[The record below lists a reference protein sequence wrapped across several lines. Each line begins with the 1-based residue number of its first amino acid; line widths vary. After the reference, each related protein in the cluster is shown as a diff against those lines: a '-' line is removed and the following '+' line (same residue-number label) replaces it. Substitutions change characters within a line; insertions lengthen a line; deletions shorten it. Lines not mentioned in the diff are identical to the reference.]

1 MKEFPRKF
9 LSLRDK
15 SGEHHRSKSAPPA
28 NKARPLSAEAFRS
41 IFRPDHAKQ
50 THQNEVDAA
59 REVAKIDDILHRL
72 DELHIMNIT
81 EEHVRDILGTK
92 FVGGDLERA
101 VQFIDIEQ
109 KSSSGIIIPY
119 DPSVQM
125 VGAENRSAVTCYIDS
140 LLFAMFSKLDA
151 FECML
156 KTNFPE
162 DDPRHRL
169 VILLRIWVNMLRTG
183 KLIRTDLTKLIQ
195 DSMAE
200 CGWSEARLLEQQDA
214 SEAFA
219 FFTEKLELPLLSL
232 QVDLFHQGK
241 FDKDDH
247 KIVYERLLNLAVPSD
262 SDGNGIKLE
271 DCLEEYFNTQVDVLR
286 DSEEAKKLSIAEDG
300 TLNSPSQLLIPNQIQ
315 LIRDGESTAAPAA
328 MTLSPVEMSPSKPL
342 PDVPLET
349 NKEEKA
355 KEEPPEEADKETT
368 ADEKVDEK
376 KAEEKKLDEEEEN
389 DKVEE
394 KKDEVEAPSSEQVNG
409 TSQNSTLGETSQS
422 TVVGDQSGASSSRM
436 TIRHRST
443 SVIQRVMLDDRGRP
457 ASSENIRKRLSLKG
471 STVIKAVTI
480 PAWQFFRLIPWHAV
494 SNSTEPRNNVEVAM
508 NLDQRPVV
516 GICLKRYAMTETG
529 LPKRH
534 NTYIDI
540 PESMRLPHFMLADG
554 PHIEEETNGL
564 ATEYKLVL
572 QSIVCHRGDSLQSGH
587 YISFARVAPKLL
599 TDNRR
604 HDFDPP
610 PDYEEAQWVRFDDLD
625 IGRRVTFVDDIKE
638 SLKVEMPYLLFYQIV
653 PMVDAPCPTES
664 TEGRPPSY
672 DESKKSLEIL
682 RSTTSDE
689 TPSSST
695 HGLVTHH
702 EHQASASTQALV
714 AHPPHEQP
722 ASASTQALV
731 SHHEHKAS
739 ASTQALATHH
749 EHQASASTG
758 RLGQSKTP
766 SIRLSAEVER
776 PSRKWLEGISMN
788 FGGSY
793 VESVIS
799 RRQSVALTDSAIH
812 TPSIT
817 PDAGSPAM
825 APVDEPTSSRLSR
838 AASRFNLGKQS
849 RPASQSGE
857 GRISLNLSR
866 FGGLIKTSKE
876 PLPEPPVL
884 NISTANSTGHPSPQP
899 GSPTS
904 IEKQLH
910 HPASSEKIDK
920 PEKAEKQKHR
930 RKKSKEKNE
939 QQKTGDQPERECV
952 VM

>member
-15 SGEHHRSKSAPPA
+15 SAEHHRSKSAPPA

-41 IFRPDHAKQ
+41 IFKPDHAKQ

-59 REVAKIDDILHRL
+59 REVAKIEDILHRL
-72 DELHIMNIT
+72 DQLHIMNIT

-101 VQFIDIEQ
+101 VQFIDIEK

-156 KTNFPE
+156 KTDFPE

-200 CGWSEARLLEQQDA
+200 CGWPEARLLEQQDA

-262 SDGNGIKLE
+262 SD
-271 DCLEEYFNTQVDVLR
+271 
-286 DSEEAKKLSIAEDG
+286 EDG

-349 NKEEKA
+349 NKEEKV
-355 KEEPPEEADKETT
+355 EEEKLEEEDKEMT

-376 KAEEKKLDEEEEN
+376 KAEEKKVDEEEGK

-394 KKDEVEAPSSEQVNG
+394 EKDEVRVPSSEQVNG

-422 TVVGDQSGASSSRM
+422 TVVADQSGASSSRM
-436 TIRHRST
+436 TVRHRST

-695 HGLVTHH
+695 HGLITHH

-825 APVDEPTSSRLSR
+825 APVDEPTASRLSR

-884 NISTANSTGHPSPQP
+884 NISTANSTGQPSPQP

-904 IEKQLH
+904 LEKQLH
-910 HPASSEKIDK
+910 HPASSEKQDK
-920 PEKAEKQKHR
+920 PEKVEKAEKQKHK

-939 QQKTGDQPERECV
+939 KQKTGDQPERECV

>member
-1 MKEFPRKF
+1 MAEDFESAIIRRSWFGNVK
-9 LSLRDK
+9 
-15 SGEHHRSKSAPPA
+15 HHWQ
-28 NKARPLSAEAFRS
+28 ARPLSAEAFRS
-41 IFRPDHAKQ
+41 IFKPDHAKQ

-59 REVAKIDDILHRL
+59 REVAKIEDILHRL

-109 KSSSGIIIPY
+109 KSSSGIIVPY

-195 DSMAE
+195 ESMAE

-355 KEEPPEEADKETT
+355 KEEKPEEGDKETT
-368 ADEKVDEK
+368 ADEKVDEG
-376 KAEEKKLDEEEEN
+376 KAEEKKLDEEEGK

-409 TSQNSTLGETSQS
+409 TSQKSTLGETSQS

-695 HGLVTHH
+695 HGLGTHH

-714 AHPPHEQP
+714 THPPHEQP
-722 ASASTQALV
+722 ASASTPALV

-749 EHQASASTG
+749 EHQTSTSTG

-799 RRQSVALTDSAIH
+799 RRQSVALTDSAVH

-884 NISTANSTGHPSPQP
+884 NISTANSTGQPSPQP

-904 IEKQLH
+904 LEKQLH
-910 HPASSEKIDK
+910 HHTTSEKQEK
-920 PEKAEKQKHR
+920 PEKIEKAEKQKHK

-939 QQKTGDQPERECV
+939 KQKTGDQPERECV

>member
-1 MKEFPRKF
+1 
-9 LSLRDK
+9 
-15 SGEHHRSKSAPPA
+15 
-28 NKARPLSAEAFRS
+28 
-41 IFRPDHAKQ
+41 
-50 THQNEVDAA
+50 
-59 REVAKIDDILHRL
+59 
-72 DELHIMNIT
+72 
-81 EEHVRDILGTK
+81 
-92 FVGGDLERA
+92 
-101 VQFIDIEQ
+101 
-109 KSSSGIIIPY
+109 
-119 DPSVQM
+119 
-125 VGAENRSAVTCYIDS
+125 
-140 LLFAMFSKLDA
+140 
-151 FECML
+151 
-156 KTNFPE
+156 
-162 DDPRHRL
+162 
-169 VILLRIWVNMLRTG
+169 
-183 KLIRTDLTKLIQ
+183 
-195 DSMAE
+195 
-200 CGWSEARLLEQQDA
+200 
-214 SEAFA
+214 
-219 FFTEKLELPLLSL
+219 
-232 QVDLFHQGK
+232 
-241 FDKDDH
+241 
-247 KIVYERLLNLAVPSD
+247 
-262 SDGNGIKLE
+262 
-271 DCLEEYFNTQVDVLR
+271 
-286 DSEEAKKLSIAEDG
+286 
-300 TLNSPSQLLIPNQIQ
+300 
-315 LIRDGESTAAPAA
+315 
-328 MTLSPVEMSPSKPL
+328 
-342 PDVPLET
+342 
-349 NKEEKA
+349 
-355 KEEPPEEADKETT
+355 
-368 ADEKVDEK
+368 
-376 KAEEKKLDEEEEN
+376 
-389 DKVEE
+389 
-394 KKDEVEAPSSEQVNG
+394 
-409 TSQNSTLGETSQS
+409 
-422 TVVGDQSGASSSRM
+422 
-436 TIRHRST
+436 
-443 SVIQRVMLDDRGRP
+443 
-457 ASSENIRKRLSLKG
+457 
-471 STVIKAVTI
+471 
-480 PAWQFFRLIPWHAV
+480 
-494 SNSTEPRNNVEVAM
+494 
-508 NLDQRPVV
+508 
-516 GICLKRYAMTETG
+516 MTETG

-695 HGLVTHH
+695 HGLITHH

-799 RRQSVALTDSAIH
+799 RRQSVALTDSAVH

-884 NISTANSTGHPSPQP
+884 NISTANSTGQPSPQP

-904 IEKQLH
+904 FEKQLH
-910 HPASSEKIDK
+910 HPAGSEKNDK
-920 PEKAEKQKHR
+920 PEKTEKAEKQKHK

-939 QQKTGDQPERECV
+939 KQKTGDQPERECV

>member
-28 NKARPLSAEAFRS
+28 NKIE
-41 IFRPDHAKQ
+41 
-50 THQNEVDAA
+50 
-59 REVAKIDDILHRL
+59 DILHRL

-200 CGWSEARLLEQQDA
+200 CGWPEARLLEQQDA

-355 KEEPPEEADKETT
+355 KEELPEEGDKETT
-368 ADEKVDEK
+368 ADEKLDEK
-376 KAEEKKLDEEEEN
+376 KAEEKKLDEEEGK

-799 RRQSVALTDSAIH
+799 RRQSVALTDSAVH

-910 HPASSEKIDK
+910 HPASSDKQDKPEKI
-920 PEKAEKQKHR
+920 EKAEKQKHK

-939 QQKTGDQPERECV
+939 KQKTGDQPERECV

>member
-28 NKARPLSAEAFRS
+28 NKIE
-41 IFRPDHAKQ
+41 
-50 THQNEVDAA
+50 
-59 REVAKIDDILHRL
+59 DILHRL
-72 DELHIMNIT
+72 DQLHIMNIT

-101 VQFIDIEQ
+101 VQFIDIEK

-156 KTNFPE
+156 KTDFPE

-200 CGWSEARLLEQQDA
+200 CGWPEARLLEQQDA

-300 TLNSPSQLLIPNQIQ
+300 TLNTPSQLLIPNQIQ

-355 KEEPPEEADKETT
+355 KEEPPEEGDKETT

-376 KAEEKKLDEEEEN
+376 KVEEKKVDEKKVEEKKLDEEEGK

-494 SNSTEPRNNVEVAM
+494 NSTEPRNNVEVAM

-516 GICLKRYAMTETG
+516 GICLKRYAMTENG

-714 AHPPHEQP
+714 AHPHHEQQ

-739 ASTQALATHH
+739 SSTQALATHH
-749 EHQASASTG
+749 ENQASASTG

-884 NISTANSTGHPSPQP
+884 NISTANSTGQPSPQP

-904 IEKQLH
+904 LEKQLH
-910 HPASSEKIDK
+910 HPASSEKSDK
-920 PEKAEKQKHR
+920 PEKIEKAEKQKHR

-939 QQKTGDQPERECV
+939 KQKTGDQPERECV

>member
-1 MKEFPRKF
+1 
-9 LSLRDK
+9 
-15 SGEHHRSKSAPPA
+15 
-28 NKARPLSAEAFRS
+28 
-41 IFRPDHAKQ
+41 
-50 THQNEVDAA
+50 
-59 REVAKIDDILHRL
+59 
-72 DELHIMNIT
+72 MNIT
-81 EEHVRDILGTK
+81 TEHVRDILGTK
-92 FVGGDLERA
+92 FVGGDPERA
-101 VQFIDIEQ
+101 VEFIDIEQ
-109 KSSSGIIIPY
+109 KSSSGTILPY
-119 DPSVQM
+119 NPSVQM

-156 KTNFPE
+156 KNEFPV
-162 DDPRHRL
+162 DDPRNRL
-169 VILLRIWVNMLRTG
+169 VTLLRIWVNMLRTG

-200 CGWSEARLLEQQDA
+200 CGWPDARLLEQQDT

-241 FDKDDH
+241 YDKDDH

-286 DSEEAKKLSIAEDG
+286 DSEEAKKSIAEDG
-300 TLNSPSQLLIPNQIQ
+300 SPGSPSQLLIPNQIR
-315 LIRDGESTAAPAA
+315 LVRDGESVTTP
-328 MTLSPVEMSPSKPL
+328 TVVTSSPIEVLPVKPL
-342 PDVPLET
+342 PDVPLE
-349 NKEEKA
+349 KDEEEIVGEGKA
-355 KEEPPEEADKETT
+355 KEEKGKEE
-368 ADEKVDEK
+368 
-376 KAEEKKLDEEEEN
+376 KAEEKKVEGKVKEENVKEENVREEEH
-389 DKVEE
+389 KG
-394 KKDEVEAPSSEQVNG
+394 EASSSQQVNG
-409 TSQNSTLGETSQS
+409 TSQNSTPSDVPQS
-422 TVVGDQSGASSSRM
+422 PVASDQAAASSSKMSARQ
-436 TIRHRST
+436 RST

-457 ASSENIRKRLSLKG
+457 ASSEHIRKRLSLKG

-494 SNSTEPRNNVEVAM
+494 NSTEPRNNVEVAM
-508 NLDQRPVV
+508 NLDQRPVL
-516 GICLKRYAMTETG
+516 GICLKRYAMTESG

-572 QSIVCHRGDSLQSGH
+572 QSIVCHRGESLQSGH

-625 IGRRVTFVDDIKE
+625 IGQRVTFVDDIKE

-653 PMVDAPCPTES
+653 PMVDAPCPSTES
-664 TEGRPPSY
+664 TEGGPPSY
-672 DESKKSLEIL
+672 DESKNSLEIL
-682 RSTTSDE
+682 RSAASDE
-689 TPSSST
+689 TPASSTQGLAIHHEHQASASTQALVAHHEHKASSST

-702 EHQASASTQALV
+702 EHQASAST
-714 AHPPHEQP
+714 
-722 ASASTQALV
+722 
-731 SHHEHKAS
+731 
-739 ASTQALATHH
+739 
-749 EHQASASTG
+749 G
-758 RLGQSKTP
+758 RLGHSKPP

-799 RRQSVALTDSAIH
+799 RRQSVALTDSAAH

-817 PDAGSPAM
+817 PDTQSPSM
-825 APVDEPTSSRLSR
+825 VPVDESTASRLSR

-866 FGGLIKTSKE
+866 LGGLIKTSKE
-876 PLPEPPVL
+876 PLPEPPAL
-884 NISTANSTGHPSPQP
+884 NISSANSAGQPSPQP

-904 IEKQLH
+904 LEKQLH
-910 HPASSEKIDK
+910 HPTSNEKQDKPDRHEKHEKI
-920 PEKAEKQKHR
+920 EKSEKQKHR

-939 QQKTGDQPERECV
+939 KQKSGDQPERECV

>member
-1 MKEFPRKF
+1 MMKEFPRKF

-28 NKARPLSAEAFRS
+28 NKIE
-41 IFRPDHAKQ
+41 
-50 THQNEVDAA
+50 
-59 REVAKIDDILHRL
+59 DILHRL

-355 KEEPPEEADKETT
+355 KEENPEQGDKETT
-368 ADEKVDEK
+368 ADEKV
-376 KAEEKKLDEEEEN
+376 EEKKVEEKKVDEEEGE
-389 DKVEE
+389 DKAEE

-422 TVVGDQSGASSSRM
+422 TVVPDQSGASSSRM

-695 HGLVTHH
+695 HGLITHH

-799 RRQSVALTDSAIH
+799 RRQSVALTDSAVH

-876 PLPEPPVL
+876 PLPEPPIL
-884 NISTANSTGHPSPQP
+884 NISTANSTGQPSPQP

-904 IEKQLH
+904 LEKQLH
-910 HPASSEKIDK
+910 HPASSEKSDK
-920 PEKAEKQKHR
+920 PEKVEKAEKQKHR

-939 QQKTGDQPERECV
+939 KQKTGDQPERECV

>member
-1 MKEFPRKF
+1 MAEAFESSIIRRSWFGNVK
-9 LSLRDK
+9 
-15 SGEHHRSKSAPPA
+15 HHWQ
-28 NKARPLSAEAFRS
+28 ARPLSAEAFRS
-41 IFRPDHAKQ
+41 IFKPDHAKQ

-59 REVAKIDDILHRL
+59 REVAKIEDILHRL
-72 DELHIMNIT
+72 DQLHIMNIT

-109 KSSSGIIIPY
+109 KSSSGVIMPY

-156 KTNFPE
+156 KTDFPE

-200 CGWSEARLLEQQDA
+200 CGWPEARLLEQQDT

-328 MTLSPVEMSPSKPL
+328 VTLSPVEMSPSKPL

-349 NKEEKA
+349 TKEEEVIEEKPEETATEMAAEEKA
-355 KEEPPEEADKETT
+355 
-368 ADEKVDEK
+368 DEK
-376 KAEEKKLDEEEEN
+376 
-389 DKVEE
+389 KVEE
-394 KKDEVEAPSSEQVNG
+394 KKVDEERGENKVEEENDEVEALSSEQVNG
-409 TSQNSTLGETSQS
+409 TSQNSTLGDASQS
-422 TVVGDQSGASSSRM
+422 TVVGDQAGASSSRM
-436 TIRHRST
+436 TARHRST

-457 ASSENIRKRLSLKG
+457 TSSDNIRKRLSLKG

-494 SNSTEPRNNVEVAM
+494 NSTEPRNNVEVAM

-516 GICLKRYAMTETG
+516 GICLKRYAMTEAG

-672 DESKKSLEIL
+672 DESKNSLEIL

-714 AHPPHEQP
+714 AHPPHEQQ
-722 ASASTQALV
+722 ASASTQALA

-799 RRQSVALTDSAIH
+799 RRQSVALTDSAVH

-825 APVDEPTSSRLSR
+825 APVDEPTASRLSR

-904 IEKQLH
+904 LEKQLH
-910 HPASSEKIDK
+910 HPASNEKHDK
-920 PEKAEKQKHR
+920 PEKMEKPEKQKHK

-939 QQKTGDQPERECV
+939 KQKTGDQPERECV

>member
-28 NKARPLSAEAFRS
+28 NKIE
-41 IFRPDHAKQ
+41 
-50 THQNEVDAA
+50 
-59 REVAKIDDILHRL
+59 DILHRL
-72 DELHIMNIT
+72 DQLHIMNIT

-101 VQFIDIEQ
+101 VQFIDIEK

-156 KTNFPE
+156 KTDFPE

-200 CGWSEARLLEQQDA
+200 CGWPEARLLEQQDA

-342 PDVPLET
+342 PDVPLES

-355 KEEPPEEADKETT
+355 KEETPEEGDKEMT
-368 ADEKVDEK
+368 AGGKVDEK
-376 KAEEKKLDEEEEN
+376 KADEKKVDEEEGE

-394 KKDEVEAPSSEQVNG
+394 KKDEMEAPSSEQVNG

-422 TVVGDQSGASSSRM
+422 TVVPDQSGASSSRM

-494 SNSTEPRNNVEVAM
+494 NNSTEPRNNVEVAM

-695 HGLVTHH
+695 HGLITHH

-799 RRQSVALTDSAIH
+799 RRQSVALTDSAVH

-884 NISTANSTGHPSPQP
+884 NISTANSTGQPSPQP

-904 IEKQLH
+904 LEKQLH
-910 HPASSEKIDK
+910 HPAGSEKSDK
-920 PEKAEKQKHR
+920 PEKTEKAEKQKHK

-939 QQKTGDQPERECV
+939 KQKTGDQPERECV

>member
-1 MKEFPRKF
+1 MAAAQKAPQEQ
-9 LSLRDK
+9 
-15 SGEHHRSKSAPPA
+15 RSWLTKVIVRWQAG
-28 NKARPLSAEAFRS
+28 PLSAETFRS
-41 IFRPDHAKQ
+41 LFKPDHSKQ
-50 THQNEVDAA
+50 AVQNEVEASKEA
-59 REVAKIDDILHRL
+59 SKIEDIQRRL
-72 DELHIMNIT
+72 DLLNIPNIT
-81 EEHVRDILGTK
+81 AEHIRDILVTK
-92 FVGGDLERA
+92 YAGGDPQRTTE
-101 VQFIDIEQ
+101 FIDIEQ

-119 DPSVQM
+119 DPSVHM

-156 KTNFPE
+156 KNDFPS
-162 DDPRHRL
+162 DDPRNRL
-169 VILLRIWVNMLRTG
+169 VVLLRIWVNMLRTG
-183 KLIRTDLTKLIQ
+183 RLIRTDLTKLIQ
-195 DSMAE
+195 DTMAE
-200 CGWSEARLLEQQDA
+200 CGWPDARFLEQQDT

-219 FFTEKLELPLLSL
+219 FLTEKLELPLLSL

-241 FDKDDH
+241 HDKDDH

-262 SDGNGIKLE
+262 SDGNGVKLE

-286 DSEEAKKLSIAEDG
+286 DSEEAKKSIAEDG
-300 TLNSPSQLLIPNQIQ
+300 SLISVPQLAIPNQIR
-315 LIRDGESTAAPAA
+315 LVRDEEVTTPAIVTA
-328 MTLSPVEMSPSKPL
+328 SPIDMSPLTPL
-342 PDVPLET
+342 VDIPQ
-349 NKEEKA
+349 EK
-355 KEEPPEEADKETT
+355 
-368 ADEKVDEK
+368 
-376 KAEEKKLDEEEEN
+376 DEEE
-389 DKVEE
+389 
-394 KKDEVEAPSSEQVNG
+394 ASPSEQDNG
-409 TSQNSTLGETSQS
+409 ASQKSAPNDTPQSTVMSQNSASGDILQS
-422 TVVGDQSGASSSRM
+422 TVASQNSAPGDIPQSTVASQNSAPSDVSLPTGASDRVASSSSSRLPN
-436 TIRHRST
+436 RHRSA
-443 SVIQRVMLDDRGRP
+443 SVIQRVMLDDQGRP
-457 ASSENIRKRLSLKG
+457 TSSENSAVRKRLSGKG

-494 SNSTEPRNNVEVAM
+494 NSTEPRNNVEVAM
-508 NLDQRPVV
+508 NFDQRPVV
-516 GICLKRYAMTETG
+516 GICLKRYAMTESG
-529 LPKRH
+529 LPKRL

-610 PDYEEAQWVRFDDLD
+610 PDYEEAQWVKFDDLD
-625 IGRRVTFVDDIKE
+625 IGNRVTFVDDIKE

-653 PMVDAPCPTES
+653 PMVDAPCPS
-664 TEGRPPSY
+664 TEGTENGPPSY
-672 DESKKSLEIL
+672 NESKNSLEIM
-682 RSTTSDE
+682 RSATSYE
-689 TPSSST
+689 TPASST
-695 HGLVTHH
+695 QGLVM
-702 EHQASASTQALV
+702 
-714 AHPPHEQP
+714 
-722 ASASTQALV
+722 
-731 SHHEHKAS
+731 
-739 ASTQALATHH
+739 HH

-758 RLGQSKTP
+758 RLGQSKPP

-776 PSRKWLEGISMN
+776 PSRKWLEGINMN

-799 RRQSVALTDSAIH
+799 RRQSVALTDSAAH
-812 TPSIT
+812 TPSMT
-817 PDAGSPAM
+817 PDAQSPAI

-866 FGGLIKTSKE
+866 FGLIKSNKE
-876 PLPEPPVL
+876 PLPEPTTL
-884 NISTANSTGHPSPQP
+884 NISSTNSIGQMSPQP
-899 GSPTS
+899 ASPTS
-904 IEKQLH
+904 LEKQLH
-910 HPASSEKIDK
+910 QPPSNEKQDKLEKLDRHDKSEKHDK
-920 PEKAEKQKHR
+920 HEKIEKTEKHKHK

-939 QQKTGDQPERECV
+939 KQKSGDQPERECI